1 MSSYTPEETA
11 SVIKAVT
18 LAGMAVSIADMGIVS
33 TAIEAGALAQEVVG
47 AAKKYPDNSIVQ
59 SVFSAEA
66 VKNNSP
72 KAPEGMTPEN
82 LIDMAMS
89 AINDAVSIVTA
100 KATPAEVEEYKQ
112 FIYTAAEHVA
122 NAAGEGLFGTGSTK
136 VSPKEAATLTKLKA
150 ALNV

>member
-11 SVIKAVT
+11 AVIKAVT

-33 TAIEAGALAQEVVG
+33 TAIEAGALAQEIVG
-47 AAKKYPDNSIVQ
+47 AAKKYPANSIVQ

-66 VKNNSP
+66 VKSNSP
-72 KAPEGMTPEN
+72 KAPEGMTPDN
-82 LIDMAMS
+82 LVDTAMT
-89 AINDAVSIVTA
+89 AINEAVAIVTA

-112 FIYTAAEHVA
+112 FIYAAAEHVA

-136 VSPKEAATLTKLKA
+136 VSAKESATLIKLKA
-150 ALNV
+150 ALSV

>member
-47 AAKKYPDNSIVQ
+47 AAQKYPTNSIVQ
-59 SVFSAEA
+59 SVFSAES

-72 KAPEGMTPEN
+72 KAPEGMTPDN
-82 LIDMAMS
+82 LIDTAMT
-89 AINDAVSIVTA
+89 AINEAVAIVTA
-100 KATPAEVEEYKQ
+100 KATPAEVQEYKQ

-136 VSPKEAATLTKLKA
+136 VSSKEAAALTKLKT
-150 ALNV
+150 ALGV